1 MRPLAHMAWPVSV
14 DHPLVQ
20 ELGARLEDKLQHLT
34 QQRAGAAVTLQRMR
48 QVVNSLPASAGRL
61 PARLAGRI
69 RSVTV
74 ADVVQGIGSLDSQLQ
89 AAGLTASL
97 VARRIE
103 SQRTLLENNEMA
115 RGTLHRVAAGL
126 LLGAH
131 SLRGGWSCRRCAGGA
146 GGPGF
151 EDAGPG
157 TAACDV
163 AAVTSQ
169 PCCSLAWCRG
179 TSPGAQ
185 RRRRPASCHACA
197 RLRRR

>member
-1 MRPLAHMAWPVSV
+1 MAWPVSV

-115 RGTLHRVAAGL
+115 RGTLRLGCSWVASCCICVLIIGKQSSKSPNMKQRERTKVS
-126 LLGAH
+126 LGAIVPK
-131 SLRGGWSCRRCAGGA
+131 S
-146 GGPGF
+146 
-151 EDAGPG
+151 
-157 TAACDV
+157 
-163 AAVTSQ
+163 
-169 PCCSLAWCRG
+169 
-179 TSPGAQ
+179 
-185 RRRRPASCHACA
+185 
-197 RLRRR
+197 